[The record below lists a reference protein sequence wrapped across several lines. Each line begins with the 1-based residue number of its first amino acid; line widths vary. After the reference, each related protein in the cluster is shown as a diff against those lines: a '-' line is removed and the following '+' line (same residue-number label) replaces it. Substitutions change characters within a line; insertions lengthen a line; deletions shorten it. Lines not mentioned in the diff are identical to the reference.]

1 MESKDI
7 KIQSK
12 LRFNSKINLTK
23 MESKS
28 EISKLIEINEQ
39 IISFTNHSLKT
50 FFDERSFSL
59 KTFFYYQIKCMKKIK
74 IYYNII
80 FF

>member
-1 MESKDI
+1 MECKDI

-28 EISKLIEINEQ
+28 KISKLIEINEQ
-39 IISFTNHSLKT
+39 TISLTN
-50 FFDERSFSL
+50 
-59 KTFFYYQIKCMKKIK
+59 IV
-74 IYYNII
+74 
-80 FF
+80 